1 MLLCSAA
8 IVSAD
13 TAPADQAQVTVTVLD
28 QTGAALVIASVTLV
42 DPAGTPVTR
51 QVDARGEVTFEHLA
65 PGSYQLKADAAA
77 FQSFDGPLKVK
88 KGANQLTLKLP
99 LAGLNEQVIVTTQD
113 SDVRGNGFVTQLSE
127 QEIAELPDDPDEL
140 QQVLEQMAGPGAT
153 FRVNG
158 FTGGRLPPKSQIRQI
173 RFRMNS
179 FDAEYHEGGGFGID
193 IITKPGMDGWKGMTN
208 FGFRDESLNAR
219 NAFAPTLGA
228 EQHRRFG
235 FNADGPIVKGK
246 TSMAISLEG
255 NDWYDS
261 ETINALTPDG
271 RVEGSIRN
279 PEKRMFGSV
288 RLDHSIS
295 KNQQMLVEFQ
305 RNNDDRDNLG
315 VGDFDLPDR
324 AYSREITNNALRIG
338 LNGLIAPKVAHE
350 LRVRFE
356 SGTTST
362 SSLSSDPAIIV
373 LDNFST
379 GGAGQNGNR
388 RNKTFEVADNI
399 DWTVGKKHAFRAGV
413 LAQQYWYNS
422 SDLTN
427 FNGTFTFGGL
437 QQYELG
443 LPTTFTQRTGS
454 ADVDYT
460 FFEFGW
466 FVQDTW
472 TLSKKLSVSLGLR
485 QEMQSHLDDKNNLM
499 PRLGAT
505 WAPGK
510 FTVRGGYGIFYDW
523 YESNYYE
530 QVLRVN
536 GVTQQETVIRFP
548 GYPDPTGGQIADPLP
563 PSRIVEAAGLS
574 MPYVHQ
580 ASIGIERTFIETLR
594 IQATYLMQRGRD
606 QFRSV
611 NINAPLDGV
620 RPDDSLGNVTELR
633 SNGTADG
640 RSPDGERELRNPAEA
655 VLHGRQ
661 LPVRAG
667 EELHRQPVLAAGRQL
682 RSRCRVGAVHAG
694 HPAPVLRDG
703 ELRPAEEHADGA
715 VHAGQFRGA
724 LQHHHGLR
732 RERRHADQRSPRRRD
747 EKHGARRGAVEC
759 ESAAEQDVQFRAAGD
774 VGRPSRDSRRRWWRR
789 ARRAGRPRWRRR
801 SDDDGDGREHAALS
815 HGVLRAGVQPAEPH
829 EFSELRRQR
838 AIALLRDGDLRQ
850 RRAADRG
857 RDQFRILTFDCSC
870 GGGASAP
877 PFTSAL
883 AARDSARSDR
893 RG

>member
-1 MLLCSAA
+1 MRRAAACAVLGASCGVLSAA
-8 IVSAD
+8 TVVFAD
-13 TAPADQAQVTVTVLD
+13 TAPADRAQAIVTVLD
-28 QTGAALVIASVTLV
+28 QTGAALIAATVTLV
-42 DPAGTPVTR
+42 DSAGAPVTR
-51 QVDARGEVTFEHLA
+51 PVDQRGQATFENLA
-65 PGSYQLKADAAA
+65 PGTYQLKASAEAFKSYDA
-77 FQSFDGPLKVK
+77 FLKVK
-88 KGANQLTLKLP
+88 KGSNKVTLELP
-99 LAGLNEQVIVTTQD
+99 LAELNEQVIVTTQD
-113 SDVRGNGFVTQLSE
+113 GDTRGNGFVTQLTE

-219 NAFAPTLGA
+219 NAFAPTLA
-228 EQHRRFG
+228 PEQHRRFG

-255 NDWYDS
+255 NDSYDS

-271 RVEGSIRN
+271 RVEGSVRN
-279 PEKRMFGSV
+279 PEKRMFGSIRV
-288 RLDHSIS
+288 DHSLS

-324 AYSREITNNALRIG
+324 AYSRETTNSALHIG

-356 SGTTST
+356 SGRTTTSSF
-362 SSLSSDPAIIV
+362 SSAPAVIV

-379 GGAGQNGNR
+379 GGAGQNGDR
-388 RNKTFEVADNI
+388 RNKTFDVADNI
-399 DWTVGKKHAFRAGV
+399 DWSVGKKHAFRAGL
-413 LAQQYWYNS
+413 LARQYWYDS

-437 QQYELG
+437 LQYEVG

-454 ADVDYT
+454 ADLDYT
-460 FFEFGW
+460 FFDFGW
-466 FVQDTW
+466 YVQDTW
-472 TLSKKLSVSLGLR
+472 TLSKKLSMSLGLR
-485 QEMQSHLDDKNNLM
+485 QEMQSHLDDKNNVM

-548 GYPDPTGGQIADPLP
+548 GYPDPAGGQIADPLP
-563 PSRIVEAAGLS
+563 PSRIVEAAGLT

-594 IQATYLMQRGRD
+594 IQTTYLMQRGRD

-611 NINAPLDGV
+611 NVNAPIDGV
-620 RPDDSLGNVTELR
+620 RPDETLGNVTELR
-633 SNGTADG
+633 STGTTKVDRLMVNVNYAIPQKRFFVGGNYQFGRVKNFTDNPFTLPADNYDLDAEWGPSTRDVRQRFFAMVNFGLPKNSRMAIFTQGSSAAPYNVITGFDANGDTLISDRLAGATRNTARGAAQWNVNLRLSKTFNFGPQATSDGPRVIRAGGGGGRGGPGGPAGGGGPMMMAMDGNTQRYRMEFYAQAFNLLNRTNFLNFVGNERSDFFGTAT
-640 RSPDGERELRNPAEA
+640 S
-655 VLHGRQ
+655 
-661 LPVRAG
+661 
-667 EELHRQPVLAAGRQL
+667 AA
-682 RSRCRVGAVHAG
+682 A
-694 HPAPVLRDG
+694 
-703 ELRPAEEHADGA
+703 
-715 VHAGQFRGA
+715 
-724 LQHHHGLR
+724 
-732 RERRHADQRSPRRRD
+732 
-747 EKHGARRGAVEC
+747 ARRIE
-759 ESAAEQDVQFRAAGD
+759 
-774 VGRPSRDSRRRWWRR
+774 VGINF
-789 ARRAGRPRWRRR
+789 G
-801 SDDDGDGREHAALS
+801 
-815 HGVLRAGVQPAEPH
+815 
-829 EFSELRRQR
+829 F
-838 AIALLRDGDLRQ
+838 
-850 RRAADRG
+850 
-857 RDQFRILTFDCSC
+857 
-870 GGGASAP
+870 
-877 PFTSAL
+877 
-883 AARDSARSDR
+883 
-893 RG
+893 

>member
-1 MLLCSAA
+1 MLGALCLMLASAA
-8 IVSAD
+8 TAIAD

-28 QTGAALVIASVTLV
+28 QTGAVLITASVTLV
-42 DPAGTPVTR
+42 DPAGTPV
-51 QVDARGEVTFEHLA
+51 ARTVNERGQATFEGLTT
-65 PGSYQLKADAAA
+65 GTYQLKADAEA
-77 FQSFDGPLKVK
+77 FASYDAPLKVK
-88 KGANQLTLKLP
+88 KGSNQVTLKLP
-99 LAGLNEQVIVTTQD
+99 LAGLNEQVVVTTQD
-113 SDVRGNGFVTQLSE
+113 SDTRGNGFVTQLSE

-158 FTGGRLPPKSQIRQI
+158 FAGGRLPPKSQIRQI

-246 TSMAISLEG
+246 TSMAISVDG
-255 NDWYDS
+255 NDSYDS

-271 RVEGSIRN
+271 RIEDTVRN
-279 PEKRMFGSV
+279 PEQRMFGSV
-288 RLDHSIS
+288 RVDHSLS

-315 VGDFDLPDR
+315 VGDFDLPER
-324 AYSREITNNALRIG
+324 AYSRETTSNALRIG

-350 LRVRFE
+350 LRVRYE
-356 SGTTST
+356 SGTTTT
-362 SSLSSDPAIIV
+362 SSFSSAPAVIV
-373 LDNFST
+373 LDNFSS

-388 RNKTFEVADNI
+388 RSKTFEVADNI
-399 DWTVGKKHAFRAGV
+399 DWSVGKKHAFRAGL

-437 QQYELG
+437 QQYEIG

-454 ADVDYT
+454 AALQYT

-472 TLSKKLSVSLGLR
+472 TLSKKLSMSLGLR

-505 WAPGK
+505 WTPGK
-510 FTVRGGYGIFYDW
+510 FTVRGGYGVFYDW

-563 PSRIVEAAGLS
+563 PSRIVEAARLR

-580 ASIGIERTFIETLR
+580 ASLGIERTFIETLR
-594 IQATYLMQRGRD
+594 VQVTYMMQRGRD

-611 NINAPLDGV
+611 NINAPIDGV
-620 RPDDSLGNVTELR
+620 RPDDTLGNVTELR
-633 SNGTADG
+633 STGTATVDRLMLNVNYAIPQKRFFMGGNYQFGHVKNFTDNPFTLPADNYDLDAEWGPSMRDVRHRFFAMVNFGLPKNSRMAIFTQGSSAAPYNLITGFDVNGDTLISDRPLGVTRNIARGAAQWNVNLRLSKTFNFGPQSTSDG
-640 RSPDGERELRNPAEA
+640 PR
-655 VLHGRQ
+655 VI
-661 LPVRAG
+661 RAG
-667 EELHRQPVLAAGRQL
+667 GGGGGGGRGGPGGPGGGGGPMMMAMDGNTQRYRMEFYAQAFNL
-682 RSRCRVGAVHAG
+682 LNRTNFVNFVGN
-694 HPAPVLRDG
+694 
-703 ELRPAEEHADGA
+703 
-715 VHAGQFRGA
+715 
-724 LQHHHGLR
+724 
-732 RERRHADQRSPRRRD
+732 QRSDFFGTATSAGP
-747 EKHGARRGAVEC
+747 ARRIE
-759 ESAAEQDVQFRAAGD
+759 
-774 VGRPSRDSRRRWWRR
+774 VGIDF
-789 ARRAGRPRWRRR
+789 G
-801 SDDDGDGREHAALS
+801 
-815 HGVLRAGVQPAEPH
+815 
-829 EFSELRRQR
+829 F
-838 AIALLRDGDLRQ
+838 
-850 RRAADRG
+850 
-857 RDQFRILTFDCSC
+857 
-870 GGGASAP
+870 
-877 PFTSAL
+877 
-883 AARDSARSDR
+883 
-893 RG
+893 

>member
-1 MLLCSAA
+1 VQLVRRVLSAA
-8 IVSAD
+8 CLVLTGATVAFAD
-13 TAPADQAQVTVTVLD
+13 IAPADQAQVTVTVLD
-28 QTGAALVIASVTLV
+28 QTGAALVLASVTLV
-42 DPAGTPVTR
+42 DAAGTPITR
-51 QVDARGEVTFEHLA
+51 PVDQRGQARFEKLA
-65 PGSYQLKADAAA
+65 PGSYQLKADAVS
-77 FQSFDGPLKVK
+77 FQSYDAPLKVK

-193 IITKPGMDGWKGMTN
+193 IITKPGMDGWKGVTN

-219 NAFAPTLGA
+219 NAFAPTLA
-228 EQHRRFG
+228 PEQHRRFG

-255 NDWYDS
+255 NDSYDS

-271 RVEGSIRN
+271 RVEGSVRN

-288 RLDHSIS
+288 RLDHSLT

-305 RNNDDRDNLG
+305 CNTDERDNLG

-324 AYSREITNNALRIG
+324 AYRRQITNNALRIG
-338 LNGLIAPKVAHE
+338 MNGLIAPKVAHE

-356 SGTTST
+356 SGSTTTASV
-362 SSLSSDPAIIV
+362 SSDPAVIV
-373 LDNFST
+373 LDNFSS
-379 GGAGQNGNR
+379 GGAGQNGDR
-388 RNKTFEVADNI
+388 RNKTLEVADNI
-399 DWTVGKKHAFRAGV
+399 DWSFGKKHAFRAGM
-413 LAQQYWYNS
+413 LAEQYWYNS

-437 QQYELG
+437 QQYEVA

-460 FFEFGW
+460 FFTFGW

-472 TLSKKLSVSLGLR
+472 TLSKKLSASLGLR
-485 QEMQSHLDDKNNLM
+485 QEVQSHLSDKNNVM

-523 YESNYYE
+523 YESSYYE

-563 PSRIVEAAGLS
+563 PSRIEEAAGLR

-580 ASIGIERTFIETLR
+580 ASIGVERTFIETLR
-594 IQATYLMQRGRD
+594 IQATYLMQRGAD

-611 NINAPLDGV
+611 NVNAPIDGV
-620 RPDDSLGNVTELR
+620 RPDESLGNVTELQSTGTTKVDRLMVNVNYAIPQKRFFMGGNYQFGRVKNFTDNPFSLPADNYDLDAEWGPSMRDIRHRFFAMVNFGLPRNVRMALFTQGSSAAPYNLITGFDLNGDTLISDRPAGVTRNTARGAAQWNVNLRLSKTFSFGPQTTSDGPRVIRGGGGGGRGGPGGPGGGGPMMMAMDGNTQRYRMEFYAQAFNLLNRTNFLNFVGNER
-633 SNGTADG
+633 SPFFGTAT
-640 RSPDGERELRNPAEA
+640 SASA
-655 VLHGRQ
+655 
-661 LPVRAG
+661 
-667 EELHRQPVLAAGRQL
+667 
-682 RSRCRVGAVHAG
+682 
-694 HPAPVLRDG
+694 
-703 ELRPAEEHADGA
+703 
-715 VHAGQFRGA
+715 
-724 LQHHHGLR
+724 
-732 RERRHADQRSPRRRD
+732 
-747 EKHGARRGAVEC
+747 ARRIE
-759 ESAAEQDVQFRAAGD
+759 
-774 VGRPSRDSRRRWWRR
+774 VGINF
-789 ARRAGRPRWRRR
+789 G
-801 SDDDGDGREHAALS
+801 
-815 HGVLRAGVQPAEPH
+815 
-829 EFSELRRQR
+829 F
-838 AIALLRDGDLRQ
+838 
-850 RRAADRG
+850 
-857 RDQFRILTFDCSC
+857 
-870 GGGASAP
+870 
-877 PFTSAL
+877 
-883 AARDSARSDR
+883 
-893 RG
+893 